1 MEMFNCECGT
11 KTLRK
16 HHTRHLR
23 SQKHLKFLK
32 TKQQQIEQ
40 NKIPI
45 QNEKDAKASES
56 AIEEEEHVQD
66 EEVEEVEEN
75 TNQSPEPE
83 ADEQEQEEEVVVEN
97 KSNVKKQNYNK
108 FHLDAIRQKAIA
120 TIKQKKQAKIDKENE
135 IKYKAEQ
142 YDHLVKSLKQKEED
156 EKKKKEE
163 EKIKEMEYKSSQYD
177 KMVKNQQRT
186 SAITSLSNEKIIN
199 DIKEQRLLYL
209 MKYLQNPSHY

>member
-1 MEMFNCECGT
+1 MFNCECGT

-23 SQKHLKFLK
+23 SQKHLNYLK
-32 TKQQQIEQ
+32 TKQQQLEQ

-45 QNEKDAKASES
+45 QYKKE
-56 AIEEEEHVQD
+56 IEEEEEDVQE
-66 EEVEEVEEN
+66 EEVEEVEEK

-83 ADEQEQEEEVVVEN
+83 ADEEEQEEEVVVEN